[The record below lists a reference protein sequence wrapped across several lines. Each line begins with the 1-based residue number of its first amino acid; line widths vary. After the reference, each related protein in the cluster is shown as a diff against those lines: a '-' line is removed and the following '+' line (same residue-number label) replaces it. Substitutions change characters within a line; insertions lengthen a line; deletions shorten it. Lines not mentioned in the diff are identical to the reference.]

1 MCGVGLVAAEDDA
14 LCKQRA
20 QVCSGGFGDA
30 RKRLR
35 KQRSS
40 GALSRVA
47 ADFFVL
53 IADENGDVIC
63 RLAVADGAGGRV
75 SVGEIVNA
83 RAGVERMLS
92 AEDLRRF
99 RAHKIK
105 LVSENIFRCEK
116 IVAGSGELF
125 AQSRRVARSPEGEQL
140 FLRIDRLVATFHV
153 RR

>member
-1 MCGVGLVAAEDDA
+1 MRGVGLVAAEDDA

-20 QVCSGGFGDA
+20 QVCVGGFGDA
-30 RKRLR
+30 RKCARE
-35 KQRSS
+35 QRSG

-47 ADFFVL
+47 ADLFVL

-63 RLAVADGAGGRV
+63 RLAVADGAGGCV

-99 RAHKIK
+99 ALTR
-105 LVSENIFRCEK
+105 
-116 IVAGSGELF
+116 
-125 AQSRRVARSPEGEQL
+125 
-140 FLRIDRLVATFHV
+140 
-153 RR
+153 